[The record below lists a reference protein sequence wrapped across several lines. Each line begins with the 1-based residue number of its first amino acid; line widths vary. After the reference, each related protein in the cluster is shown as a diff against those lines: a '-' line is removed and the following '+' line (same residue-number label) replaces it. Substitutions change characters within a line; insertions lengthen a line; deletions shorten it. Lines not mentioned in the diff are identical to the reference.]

1 MITQPVER
9 LTLTLWEIRDAVMEK
24 KEKMTCIDWLG
35 REIELEK
42 MCRVI
47 KERDE
52 NVLMSEERVEKVEGV
67 F

>member
-1 MITQPVER
+1 
-9 LTLTLWEIRDAVMEK
+9 
-24 KEKMTCIDWLG
+24 MTCIDWLG

-52 NVLMSEERVEKVEGV
+52 NVLMSEERVKKVEGV

>member
-1 MITQPVER
+1 
-9 LTLTLWEIRDAVMEK
+9 
-24 KEKMTCIDWLG
+24 MTCIDWLG

-52 NVLMSEERVEKVEGV
+52 NVLMSEERVEKVEGL

>member
-1 MITQPVER
+1 
-9 LTLTLWEIRDAVMEK
+9 
-24 KEKMTCIDWLG
+24 MTCIDWLG

-47 KERDE
+47 KQRDE

>member
-1 MITQPVER
+1 
-9 LTLTLWEIRDAVMEK
+9 
-24 KEKMTCIDWLG
+24 MTCIDWLG

-67 F
+67 LF

>member
-1 MITQPVER
+1 
-9 LTLTLWEIRDAVMEK
+9 
-24 KEKMTCIDWLG
+24 MTCIDWLG

-67 F
+67 FEELSEENGREEESWRTVSESGSAGD

>member
-1 MITQPVER
+1 
-9 LTLTLWEIRDAVMEK
+9 
-24 KEKMTCIDWLG
+24 MTCIDWLG

-42 MCRVI
+42 MCKVI

>member
-1 MITQPVER
+1 
-9 LTLTLWEIRDAVMEK
+9 
-24 KEKMTCIDWLG
+24 MTCIDWLD

>member
-1 MITQPVER
+1 MI
-9 LTLTLWEIRDAVMEK
+9 
-24 KEKMTCIDWLG
+24 CIDWLG

>member
-1 MITQPVER
+1 
-9 LTLTLWEIRDAVMEK
+9 
-24 KEKMTCIDWLG
+24 MTCIDWLS

>member
-1 MITQPVER
+1 
-9 LTLTLWEIRDAVMEK
+9 
-24 KEKMTCIDWLG
+24 MTCIDWLG